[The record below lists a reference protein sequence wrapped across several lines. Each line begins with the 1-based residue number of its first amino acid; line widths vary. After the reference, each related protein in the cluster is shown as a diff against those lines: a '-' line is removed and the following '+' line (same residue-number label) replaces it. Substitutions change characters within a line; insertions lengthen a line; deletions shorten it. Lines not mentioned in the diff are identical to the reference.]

1 MSAQDAQRLGLR
13 KGDRVVLRSEVGE
26 LAGKIRIADI
36 RPGNLAVHW
45 PEANV
50 LIRTGRYDPSC
61 GEPDYNAVC
70 EVIRAVK

>member
-1 MSAQDAQRLGLR
+1 
-13 KGDRVVLRSEVGE
+13 VGE

-36 RPGNLAVHW
+36 RPRNLAVHW

-50 LIRTGRYDPSC
+50 LIRKGHRDPSC

-70 EVIRAVK
+70 EVIIPERNADLSARSARFPVPK